1 MGLSAWVGPFFVW
14 SRTSLNHKER
24 VRTLNEFKVGYKH
37 SHSDLMGHSAGSEK
51 TPLPEIHT
59 VKSWRQ
65 GGRVCTAG
73 TYGIVSM
80 NETQLPLIEKFGKEF
95 QQFSN
100 KALVESF
107 FNILVAH
114 PCNVLLEL
122 GAHRAMTSRTF
133 RRKRPDRTAVAIE
146 ANPFNYERFRESVE
160 KNGTIYKNLAVTDKT
175 GPVDMILSDG
185 EMDRKRGHTKTSN
198 SILKNTTFNAT
209 KKITVPSM
217 SFDDLAT
224 DLVKNK
230 EIPALDQQRPSLWID
245 VEGALSMLLDGAQKK
260 LPECLMVLAEV
271 EREILFEGQ
280 ATVEKIMQQFS
291 DLGYFAF
298 LKDCEYHPKQFNII
312 FLNSK
317 FFSEK
322 DVATERERFVSSL
335 LAFEAA

>member
-1 MGLSAWVGPFFVW
+1 M
-14 SRTSLNHKER
+14 KE
-24 VRTLNEFKVGYKH
+24 N
-37 SHSDLMGHSAGSEK
+37 SDFEVL
-51 TPLPEIHT
+51 
-59 VKSWRQ
+59 
-65 GGRVCTAG
+65 
-73 TYGIVSM
+73 M
-80 NETQLPLIEKFGKEF
+80 NEMQLPLIEKFGKEF

-100 KALVESF
+100 KTLVESF

-133 RRKRPDRTAVAIE
+133 RRERPDRTAVAIE
-146 ANPFNYERFRESVE
+146 ANPFNYESFRESVE

-175 GPVDMILSDG
+175 GPVEMILSDG

-198 SILKNTTFNAT
+198 SILKNTSFNAT
-209 KKITVPSM
+209 KKITVPGM
-217 SFDDLAT
+217 TFDDLVT
-224 DLVKNK
+224 DLVKND

-271 EREILFEGQ
+271 EKEILFEGQ
-280 ATVEKIMQQFS
+280 ATLEKTMQQFS
-291 DLGYFAF
+291 DLGYFPF

-312 FLNSK
+312 FLNSN

-322 DVATERERFVSSL
+322 DVAAGREWCVSSL